1 MKSKPSSSTQPPNIP
16 PQSVRTPST
25 QPPRVAAWLVGLF
38 TSDQEAESIP
48 GDLLEEFSHAASK
61 SGVAAARRWYWRQT
75 AKTITHLAGAAFY
88 SAPWLMAAV
97 VVGGFWLH
105 RFVSSLPDKALSAVT
120 DKYLTFWSAHFQ
132 AYLWVLNGMGIAHL
146 MGSLLV
152 GCTVALV
159 AKGREMVATVTLAL
173 VYCAMIGA
181 SMVWAATNGPLDA
194 VGWML
199 WACADPFAIVVGG
212 VIVRTRRSRN
222 VDSQEQES
230 SPKRLGMT
238 GV

>member
-1 MKSKPSSSTQPPNIP
+1 MMDQASSSIQPP
-16 PQSVRTPST
+16 STRLPSI

-38 TSDQEAESIP
+38 TSEQEAESIP
-48 GDLLEEFSHAASK
+48 GDLLEEFSCLASK
-61 SGVAAARRWYWRQT
+61 AGVAVARRWYWRQT
-75 AKTITHLAGAAFY
+75 ARTIGHLAGAAFY
-88 SAPWLMAAV
+88 SAPWLMAAA

-105 RFVSSLPDKALSAVT
+105 GFVSGLPDKALSLVT
-120 DKYLTFWSAHFQ
+120 DRYLMFWSSHFQ

-152 GCTVALV
+152 GCVVALV
-159 AKGREMVATVTLAL
+159 VKGREMVAAVTLAL

-181 SMVWAATNGPLDA
+181 SMVWAATHGQIDA

-199 WACADPFAIVVGG
+199 WACSDPLAIVVGG
-212 VIVRTRRSRN
+212 VIVRSRRSRN
-222 VDSQEQES
+222 VDSRNRDS